1 MSVKRLVLPDQ
12 LEGEEILR
20 IFREIDRSPAMTQRE
35 LSSRLGISL
44 GKINYLL
51 NALIEKKFVK
61 VENVRR
67 SHTQNT
73 YLYHLTPMGIEK
85 KKRTTYLFL
94 KRKIREFEHLELEI
108 AELRKEV
115 RENGFPSEGQDES
128 GNRI

>member
-1 MSVKRLVLPDQ
+1 MSVKRLGVSGQ

-51 NALIEKKFVK
+51 NALIEKKYVK

-67 SHTQNT
+67 SHIKNT

-94 KRKIREFEHLELEI
+94 KRKIQEFEHLELEI
-108 AELRKEV
+108 EQLRKEV
-115 RENGFPSEGQDES
+115 RENGFPSEEQDES